1 MDTVEGRLVVFLFSA
16 RNGYGTM
23 SLLAL
28 LFVAVQFF
36 QTGTYSTELF
46 IVLVLGQAVYW
57 ISYIYYLNRMRR
69 SGALEEGQIG
79 HF

>member
-1 MDTVEGRLVVFLFSA
+1 MDMMESRLVAFLLSA

-28 LFVAVQFF
+28 IFVAVQFF
-36 QTGTYSTELF
+36 LTGSYSVELF

-57 ISYIYYLNRMRR
+57 ISYLYYQRR
-69 SGALEEGQIG
+69 LRISPADADRIG

>member
-1 MDTVEGRLVVFLFSA
+1 
-16 RNGYGTM
+16 M

-28 LFVAVQFF
+28 IFVAFQFF
-36 QTGTYSTELF
+36 QTRSYSVELF

-57 ISYIYYLNRMRR
+57 VSYYYYQRKMRH
-69 SGALEEGQIG
+69 SSLTEQDQIG

>member
-1 MDTVEGRLVVFLFSA
+1 MDTMEGRLVVFLLSA

-28 LFVAVQFF
+28 IFVAIQFF
-36 QTGTYSTELF
+36 QTGSYSVELF

-57 ISYIYYLNRMRR
+57 VSYYYYLRMMRKR
-69 SGALEEGQIG
+69 SLAEEGRIG

>member
-1 MDTVEGRLVVFLFSA
+1 MDTMEGRLVIFLFSA

-46 IVLVLGQAVYW
+46 LVLVLGQAVYW
-57 ISYIYYLNRMRR
+57 LSYYYYLRKMRKSNAIEDGR
-69 SGALEEGQIG
+69 IG

>member
-1 MDTVEGRLVVFLFSA
+1 MSTPEGRLFAFLLSA

-28 LFVAVQFF
+28 LFVAIQFF
-36 QTGTYSTELF
+36 QTGSYSLELF
-46 IVLVLGQAVYW
+46 LVLVLGQAVYW
-57 ISYIYYLNRMRR
+57 ISYYYYLRRMQR
-69 SGALEEGQIG
+69 SVPMEEGRIG

>member
-1 MDTVEGRLVVFLFSA
+1 MDGMENRLVIFLLSA

-28 LFVAVQFF
+28 LFVAVQIF
-36 QTGTYSTELF
+36 QTGSYSTELF
-46 IVLVLGQAVYW
+46 IVLVLGQVVYW
-57 ISYIYYLNRMRR
+57 VSYYYYGRKMRR
-69 SGALEEGQIG
+69 ISMIGGGQIG

>member
-1 MDTVEGRLVVFLFSA
+1 MDPMEGRLVVFLLSA

-36 QTGTYSTELF
+36 QTGMYSVELF
-46 IVLVLGQAVYW
+46 IVLVVGQAVYW
-57 ISYIYYLNRMRR
+57 VSYLYYLRKMQRGNMV
-69 SGALEEGQIG
+69 EEGRIG

>member
-1 MDTVEGRLVVFLFSA
+1 MNTMEGRLIAFLLSA

-36 QTGTYSTELF
+36 QTGSYSLELF
-46 IVLVLGQAVYW
+46 TVLVLGQAVYW
-57 ISYIYYLNRMRR
+57 ISYYYYLRGMRKR
-69 SGALEEGQIG
+69 VSVEEGQIG
-79 HF
+79 QF